1 MLGRSTIKVDGAS
14 RFHSRTV
21 AALFVDTR
29 PVDAVVFHH
38 VGADNPAKFFSVPR
52 SRGWPLVL
60 GGVDGGEGWHSPLT
74 ACPGGSSTASGGPI
88 LCRCR

>member
-21 AALFVDTR
+21 ATLLVDTR

-38 VGADNPAKFFSVPR
+38 VGADTPAKFSA
-52 SRGWPLVL
+52 SRVAG
-60 GGVDGGEGWHSPLT
+60 
-74 ACPGGSSTASGGPI
+74 GGPW
-88 LCRCR
+88 C